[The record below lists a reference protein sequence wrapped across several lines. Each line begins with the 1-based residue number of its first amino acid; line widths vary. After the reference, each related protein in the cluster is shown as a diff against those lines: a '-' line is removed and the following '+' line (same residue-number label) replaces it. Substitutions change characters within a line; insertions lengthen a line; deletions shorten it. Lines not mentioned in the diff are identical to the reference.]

1 MGRRRRRPSQGC
13 TQVTDALDRLEGAG
27 YLTEATRLV
36 AHALPKREA
45 VWWAC
50 MCAGHTAPADLP
62 AADRVA
68 REAAEDWV
76 RQQTDRSRRIAW
88 DRAQAGG
95 SGTPEAWAAIAAF
108 WSGDSMSPEGQ
119 PAVPPAAHLAG
130 TAAAGAVALASV
142 RGDVTRREERLRRF
156 LESGRNIAAGGPGRL
171 PAETA

>member
-1 MGRRRRRPSQGC
+1 MSQALVKLNTGDLAALRSHLTLGPEAAAATQGC
-13 TQVTDALDRLEGAG
+13 TQVTEALARLEGSG

-76 RQQTDRSRRIAW
+76 RQQTDRA
-88 DRAQAGG
+88 
-95 SGTPEAWAAIAAF
+95 
-108 WSGDSMSPEGQ
+108 
-119 PAVPPAAHLAG
+119 
-130 TAAAGAVALASV
+130 
-142 RGDVTRREERLRRF
+142 
-156 LESGRNIAAGGPGRL
+156 
-171 PAETA
+171 